1 MEVSRKR
8 SKSQTSNAKP
18 AKRNKL
24 SSELDG
30 GYWKRPATRRK
41 VALGNRF
48 QQETREKEPSSET
61 SLIVRPTF
69 NTGLP
74 VVFGQ
79 RHIVT
84 EEEELEQPFAALRR
98 LGTVLNKNTV
108 LQADEVEEPESP
120 PRSPVYQQPLRVID
134 SAPAPVSSTN
144 TWNFVPSWEAI
155 CVGAR
160 ILKQALVFPLSVARY
175 LVDVAPE
182 TRRQARLIEAARREQ
197 DQLVLDQWLAERSQP
212 RVSPDSDLSSPPL
225 SPFLSPS
232 PSPPSPPPADPTMS
246 ASAGGATP
254 GGNPPPPPPPDGNAA
269 LLGQIQQLIQTNMDA
284 LRLELNRAPND
295 PNARRLALRTER
307 GNLAAKIAAVDA
319 EDGLIEAG
327 QWNGPTTPLGPT
339 SIYVAPAPVSVST
352 GGGPAKPRFNPVDL
366 PPILFGQD
374 LEEWISHMDHM
385 VSSFGELIVCPH
397 ILHRCFT
404 VGDPM
409 RDWYLTKPSEV
420 HTFVTTGTGCWDR
433 FKTLLRG
440 RFKPDVGVM
449 QYEADSYR
457 KLPGDSWAA
466 FGIRKYRLLK
476 RAYEGAE
483 EANIIL
489 KIKAAMDTD
498 VVRYCKEK
506 TNIDTFVGELM
517 DYDRTSPATTYLL
530 RGLQEAAVSLSL
542 LQVRVYGRF
551 AVANKSD

>member
-1 MEVSRKR
+1 MEVTRKR
-8 SKSQTSNAKP
+8 SNSKSNSIS

-41 VALGNRF
+41 VPLGNRF
-48 QQETREKEPSSET
+48 QQETRGKEPPAEN
-61 SLIVRPTF
+61 SLIVHPTF
-69 NTGLP
+69 NVGLP

-79 RHIVT
+79 RTAI

-98 LGTVLNKNTV
+98 LSIVLNENAV

-120 PRSPVYQQPLRVID
+120 PRSPSHVYQQPLRSID
-134 SAPAPVSSTN
+134 SVPAPVSSTS

-160 ILKQALVFPLSVARY
+160 ILKQALVFPFSVARY

-197 DQLVLDQWLAERSQP
+197 DQLVLDQWLAERGQP

-225 SPFLSPS
+225 SPVLSPS

-254 GGNPPPPPPPDGNAA
+254 GGNPPPPPPPDANAA
-269 LLGQIQQLIQTNMDA
+269 LLGQIQQLIQTNMDQ

-352 GGGPAKPRFNPVDL
+352 GPSSDPFRPRLGGMDL
-366 PPILFGQD
+366 TYGPHG
-374 LEEWISHMDHM
+374 
-385 VSSFGELIVCPH
+385 LIV
-397 ILHRCFT
+397 RR
-404 VGDPM
+404 VDRM
-409 RDWYLTKPSEV
+409 PS
-420 HTFVTTGTGCWDR
+420 HPAP
-433 FKTLLRG
+433 LL
-440 RFKPDVGVM
+440 
-449 QYEADSYR
+449 
-457 KLPGDSWAA
+457 
-466 FGIRKYRLLK
+466 
-476 RAYEGAE
+476 
-483 EANIIL
+483 
-489 KIKAAMDTD
+489 
-498 VVRYCKEK
+498 
-506 TNIDTFVGELM
+506 
-517 DYDRTSPATTYLL
+517 
-530 RGLQEAAVSLSL
+530 
-542 LQVRVYGRF
+542 YGRR
-551 AVANKSD
+551 SDA